1 MLLLTHLRWLAVAGQ
16 LGTILVANR
25 IFGIPLPVVP
35 MLLVLAALVLLNLA
49 TLALLQR
56 RAVRTV
62 ELFGTLLCDFAALTL
77 NLYWSGGATN
87 PFISL
92 YLLQVVLGA
101 VLLEAAYSW
110 AIVVLTCSAFAV
122 LMTLYRPLAL
132 PAPYANPISPPFIV
146 GSWINFILAACL
158 LVLFVTRIAANLRA
172 RDGHLAEMRKRA
184 AEEEQIVRM
193 GLLASGAAHEL
204 GTPLASLS
212 VILGDWRQD
221 PLIARDTRLSA
232 ELADMQAELARCK
245 DILSG
250 ILFAAGEV
258 TGQDPVRTTLRAFVA
273 AIVDGWSSGRRE
285 IAVLDDRL
293 TLDHAIV
300 ADRALAQA
308 ITNLLENAADAGAT
322 RVTLRIE
329 DADGDLRITAS
340 DNGGGFPPAM
350 LDTIG
355 TPYQT
360 TKVRHG
366 AGLGLFLTVNTLR
379 TLGGTVEAANRAG
392 GGAEVTLVLPLAALA
407 TREDADG

>member
-25 IFGIPLPVVP
+25 IFAIPLPLVP
-35 MLLVLAALVLLNLA
+35 MLLVLAALALLNLV

-62 ELFGTLLCDFAALTL
+62 ELFGALLCDFAALTL

-122 LMTLYRPLAL
+122 LMTVYRPLAL
-132 PAPYANPISPPFIV
+132 PAPYANPITPPFIV
-146 GSWINFILAACL
+146 GSWINFILAAVL

-172 RDGHLAEMRKRA
+172 RDGHVADMRKRA

-221 PLIARDTRLSA
+221 PLIARDARLSA
-232 ELADMQAELARCK
+232 ELGDMQTELARCK

-258 TGQDPVRTTLRAFVA
+258 TGQAPARTTLRAFVA
-273 AIVDGWSSGRRE
+273 DVIDGWSSGRQE
-285 IAVLDDRL
+285 IIVLDDRL
-293 TLDHAIV
+293 SVDQAIV

-322 RVTLRIE
+322 RIALRLE
-329 DADGDLRITAS
+329 QDEGHVRITAS
-340 DNGGGFPPAM
+340 DNGSGFPPAM
-350 LDTIG
+350 LDSLG

-360 TKVRHG
+360 TKARHG

-379 TLGGTVEAANRAG
+379 TLGGTVDARNKAA
-392 GGAEVTLVLPLAALA
+392 GGAEVSLALPLSAIAI
-407 TREDADG
+407 RGNGHG